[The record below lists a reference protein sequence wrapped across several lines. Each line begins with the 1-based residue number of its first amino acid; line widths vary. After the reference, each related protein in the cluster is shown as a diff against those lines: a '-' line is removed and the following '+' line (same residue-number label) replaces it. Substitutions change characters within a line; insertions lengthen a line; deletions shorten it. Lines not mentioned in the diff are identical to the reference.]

1 MQASTMYNNLN
12 FLCLVKRIKLFWR
25 TWLLFLKNFLHI
37 LYLLFLEGV
46 SGSSNGSSEHLIRAK
61 LLENYDKIVLPVTG
75 KKMEVRFKLRIVKL
89 LKVVSIT
96 QQRNRNGNQ
105 NCRNSRGALNGRLG
119 RELCHRG
126 LQTPT
131 LFKTEI
137 AHFPISPVFKTCRRH
152 YFPTLI
158 CFAYRIELFYKLEM
172 FRFVWTL
179 PNLYTGVHQ
188 NVKVM
193 WISILKDL

>member
-1 MQASTMYNNLN
+1 MQANTMYNNLN

-25 TWLLFLKNFLHI
+25 TWLLFLKKFLHI

-46 SGSSNGSSEHLIRAK
+46 SGSSNRSSEHLIRAK

-119 RELCHRG
+119 RELCHWG
-126 LQTPT
+126 LQTRPCLKPKLLRHAGDT
-131 LFKTEI
+131 IFRPWFVLHTEL
-137 AHFPISPVFKTCRRH
+137 S
-152 YFPTLI
+152 YFT
-158 CFAYRIELFYKLEM
+158 
-172 FRFVWTL
+172 
-179 PNLYTGVHQ
+179 N
-188 NVKVM
+188 
-193 WISILKDL
+193 

>member
-1 MQASTMYNNLN
+1 MATTVYETKIGVGATSQTSFNCKTGVKLRLRCRLVQCIIILN
-12 FLCLVKRIKLFWR
+12 FLCLVKRIKPFWR
-25 TWLLFLKNFLHI
+25 TWLLFLKKFLHI

-105 NCRNSRGALNGRLG
+105 NCRNSRGALNGSLG

-137 AHFPISPVFKTCRRH
+137 AHFPILFVKTCRSH

-158 CFAYRIELFYKLEM
+158 CFAYRIE
-172 FRFVWTL
+172 
-179 PNLYTGVHQ
+179 
-188 NVKVM
+188 
-193 WISILKDL
+193 